1 MSGEDFSAWLAKW
14 TKPDGD
20 GGEAADPP
28 PDDAPDDGFQP
39 TWSPRAVEVS
49 LARALG
55 RTPEPLPPKTPKTPE
70 PEPAPAPAPEPAP
83 EPSPP
88 PKLEPDTPRSSRR
101 PGGSTKKLTP
111 RPKKKKLKKKK
122 EPKEAKRRWSVRDRR
137 ESGYA
142 SEPGDAG
149 APARRE
155 ALERPALKDD
165 DDESLLS
172 SEAASPPRE
181 LSLDEQFYAAFPDKS
196 AKNDDAEPAEDFSR
210 PRPKSSYHRARVALA
225 APWGARSPAALPAV
239 LEELRH
245 HFCPNWRLELLRT
258 GLHEEMRRRDIGIG
272 DMFALVDEDHSL
284 SLDATELFAM
294 AQRLGCDTRVSDT
307 DKLIDDHGD
316 SDEGEMTIEQFVY
329 WFHEGSAQ
337 QGHGPG
343 ANPPPASP
351 TRGSRRSTRKRARKS
366 MTAKA
371 RRSDALD
378 AYADS
383 VISHVPFDDM
393 SDGDMLA
400 VEATLFDGAVRDVI
414 ATFWKLTDEDGSGA
428 LSNDEYTALSVQMQR
443 AIHEA
448 ESPGEPFDA
457 AAADENA
464 ANDWNEDRH
473 GKDIVDLRGFHL
485 SMLQLADAWA
495 DEATVAA
502 ARAAAK
508 KAAAARLPVGPAA
521 RAAGVAATLAKL
533 LDTVSIVDRTGK
545 RVWRWNLR
553 GDASPEKPATPPPAV
568 ARLGTPPKKAAPP
581 VAAAAPSP
589 ETPPRTATPEPSPE
603 KPWTPDTTPPLSP
616 PKVASHAKPP
626 PPRAPDP
633 HALEKLMM
641 DALKPTRSQA
651 DDGEEDQRRYREAAE
666 ASPRER
672 IPRLE
677 PRRTPGEPA
686 AEEAML
692 AYADAAKVAAPPK
705 AVVAVTVARSPRPER
720 APQPRASEG
729 MIFHRDVREVGLA
742 VAYEHDGD
750 FAALLEAA
758 EARDREA
765 AAARDARLRANRAI
779 MAAAGLYADDD
790 GAFEPSPRASRRR
803 DPAEKFGPR
812 ESATRPAAEPPRPTL
827 TPGPPRRRKP
837 RRQRNPV
844 SFAADV
850 GDPAPRS
857 ELDRLL
863 AEPAVSRGADAFG
876 LGATSRREREEPAP
890 DDTLDAL
897 LAGLRG
903 DDGSVS
909 SLSTAATPPRPA
921 RWTQVAKAVDDD
933 PSPLLSATTGA
944 PARKPVPLSSR
955 RHTTHDLAEPV
966 LNITYT
972 LPNRP
977 SAKRR
982 RGGPSVAAPA
992 GRRAEAQAH
1001 ARGRFGNVA
1010 RMTARNY

>member
-1 MSGEDFSAWLAKW
+1 MSGEDFSVWLAKW

-155 ALERPALKDD
+155 ALERPAPKDD

-196 AKNDDAEPAEDFSR
+196 AKNDEAEPAEDFSR
-210 PRPKSSYHRARVALA
+210 PRPKSSYHRATVALA

-428 LSNDEYTALSVQMQR
+428 LSNDEY
-443 AIHEA
+443 
-448 ESPGEPFDA
+448 
-457 AAADENA
+457 
-464 ANDWNEDRH
+464 
-473 GKDIVDLRGFHL
+473 
-485 SMLQLADAWA
+485 
-495 DEATVAA
+495 
-502 ARAAAK
+502 
-508 KAAAARLPVGPAA
+508 
-521 RAAGVAATLAKL
+521 
-533 LDTVSIVDRTGK
+533 
-545 RVWRWNLR
+545 
-553 GDASPEKPATPPPAV
+553 
-568 ARLGTPPKKAAPP
+568 
-581 VAAAAPSP
+581 
-589 ETPPRTATPEPSPE
+589 
-603 KPWTPDTTPPLSP
+603 
-616 PKVASHAKPP
+616 
-626 PPRAPDP
+626 
-633 HALEKLMM
+633 
-641 DALKPTRSQA
+641 
-651 DDGEEDQRRYREAAE
+651 
-666 ASPRER
+666 
-672 IPRLE
+672 
-677 PRRTPGEPA
+677 RRTPSSRR
-686 AEEAML
+686 
-692 AYADAAKVAAPPK
+692 
-705 AVVAVTVARSPRPER
+705 ARSWPSPGSAGARRRRRSASTSTSCPTPWTASGRSSRTTSSCRTGFWPSRPT
-720 APQPRASEG
+720 APRA
-729 MIFHRDVREVGLA
+729 
-742 VAYEHDGD
+742 
-750 FAALLEAA
+750 
-758 EARDREA
+758 
-765 AAARDARLRANRAI
+765 
-779 MAAAGLYADDD
+779 
-790 GAFEPSPRASRRR
+790 
-803 DPAEKFGPR
+803 
-812 ESATRPAAEPPRPTL
+812 
-827 TPGPPRRRKP
+827 
-837 RRQRNPV
+837 
-844 SFAADV
+844 
-850 GDPAPRS
+850 
-857 ELDRLL
+857 
-863 AEPAVSRGADAFG
+863 
-876 LGATSRREREEPAP
+876 TS
-890 DDTLDAL
+890 T
-897 LAGLRG
+897 
-903 DDGSVS
+903 GSCRWT
-909 SLSTAATPPRPA
+909 STAAMM
-921 RWTQVAKAVDDD
+921 
-933 PSPLLSATTGA
+933 
-944 PARKPVPLSSR
+944 
-955 RHTTHDLAEPV
+955 H
-966 LNITYT
+966 
-972 LPNRP
+972 
-977 SAKRR
+977 
-982 RGGPSVAAPA
+982 
-992 GRRAEAQAH
+992 
-1001 ARGRFGNVA
+1001 
-1010 RMTARNY
+1010 

>member
-1 MSGEDFSAWLAKW
+1 
-14 TKPDGD
+14 
-20 GGEAADPP
+20 
-28 PDDAPDDGFQP
+28 
-39 TWSPRAVEVS
+39 
-49 LARALG
+49 
-55 RTPEPLPPKTPKTPE
+55 
-70 PEPAPAPAPEPAP
+70 
-83 EPSPP
+83 
-88 PKLEPDTPRSSRR
+88 
-101 PGGSTKKLTP
+101 
-111 RPKKKKLKKKK
+111 
-122 EPKEAKRRWSVRDRR
+122 
-137 ESGYA
+137 
-142 SEPGDAG
+142 
-149 APARRE
+149 
-155 ALERPALKDD
+155 
-165 DDESLLS
+165 
-172 SEAASPPRE
+172 
-181 LSLDEQFYAAFPDKS
+181 
-196 AKNDDAEPAEDFSR
+196 
-210 PRPKSSYHRARVALA
+210 
-225 APWGARSPAALPAV
+225 
-239 LEELRH
+239 
-245 HFCPNWRLELLRT
+245 
-258 GLHEEMRRRDIGIG
+258 
-272 DMFALVDEDHSL
+272 MFALVDEDHSL

-351 TRGSRRSTRKRARKS
+351 TGLRR
-366 MTAKA
+366 
-371 RRSDALD
+371 
-378 AYADS
+378 

-473 GKDIVDLRGFHL
+473 GKDIVDLRGFH

-502 ARAAAK
+502 ARGGEEARRACRSGPRRAPRASPRRSPSCWTPCPSSTARGSACGAGTCGGRVAGEARDAAPSLSRASGRRRRGRHPGRRRGAVAGDAAADGDARAVAGEALDARHDAAAVAAEGRVAREA
-508 KAAAARLPVGPAA
+508 AAAAR
-521 RAAGVAATLAKL
+521 AG
-533 LDTVSIVDRTGK
+533 
-545 RVWRWNLR
+545 
-553 GDASPEKPATPPPAV
+553 
-568 ARLGTPPKKAAPP
+568 
-581 VAAAAPSP
+581 
-589 ETPPRTATPEPSPE
+589 
-603 KPWTPDTTPPLSP
+603 
-616 PKVASHAKPP
+616 
-626 PPRAPDP
+626 P

-651 DDGEEDQRRYREAAE
+651 DDGEEDQRRYREAARRRR
-666 ASPRER
+666 AR

-686 AEEAML
+686 AEAAML

-705 AVVAVTVARSPRPER
+705 AVVAVTVARSPRP

-765 AAARDARLRANRAI
+765 AAARRRLEPRSWR
-779 MAAAGLYADDD
+779 GGPLRRRR
-790 GAFEPSPRASRRR
+790 GTFEPSPRASRRR

-812 ESATRPAAEPPRPTL
+812 ESATRPAASRRAGATR
-827 TPGPPRRRKP
+827 PGPPQP

-933 PSPLLSATTGA
+933 PRRCSVTTA
-944 PARKPVPLSSR
+944 RQRKPVPLSSR
-955 RHTTHDLAEPV
+955 RHDP
-966 LNITYT
+966 
-972 LPNRP
+972 RP
-977 SAKRR
+977 
-982 RGGPSVAAPA
+982 
-992 GRRAEAQAH
+992 RRAPCMIT
-1001 ARGRFGNVA
+1001 V
-1010 RMTARNY
+1010 

>member
-225 APWGARSPAALPAV
+225 APWGARGPAALPAV

-457 AAADENA
+457 AAAAENA

-502 ARAAAK
+502 AAAK
-508 KAAAARLPVGPAA
+508 KARAPAE
-521 RAAGVAATLAKL
+521 G
-533 LDTVSIVDRTGK
+533 
-545 RVWRWNLR
+545 
-553 GDASPEKPATPPPAV
+553 
-568 ARLGTPPKKAAPP
+568 GTP

-765 AAARDARLRANRAI
+765 PRRRLANSAI

-803 DPAEKFGPR
+803 DPAENG
-812 ESATRPAAEPPRPTL
+812 T
-827 TPGPPRRRKP
+827 
-837 RRQRNPV
+837 V

-876 LGATSRREREEPAP
+876 LGATSRRERRSQRPTHA
-890 DDTLDAL
+890 DAR

-982 RGGPSVAAPA
+982 RGGPSVAAPT
-992 GRRAEAQAH
+992 GRRAEAQARG
-1001 ARGRFGNVA
+1001 ARPLRQRGAHDRAELLAGGAREADGRRRREQLAEPVPAVLAAVLFETPFVNVGN
-1010 RMTARNY
+1010 TKL

>member
-88 PKLEPDTPRSSRR
+88 PRLEPDTPRSSRR

-502 ARAAAK
+502 ARVAAK
-508 KAAAARLPVGPAA
+508 KAARACRSGPA

-545 RVWRWNLR
+545 RV
-553 GDASPEKPATPPPAV
+553 
-568 ARLGTPPKKAAPP
+568 
-581 VAAAAPSP
+581 
-589 ETPPRTATPEPSPE
+589 
-603 KPWTPDTTPPLSP
+603 
-616 PKVASHAKPP
+616 ASHAQPP

-765 AAARDARLRANRAI
+765 ARARSREPRHHGRGGPLRRRRRRLRAEPAREPAPRPGGEVRAPR
-779 MAAAGLYADDD
+779 ARRGPPRSRRADATPGRRRRSR
-790 GAFEPSPRASRRR
+790 GASGTPCPSPRT
-803 DPAEKFGPR
+803 
-812 ESATRPAAEPPRPTL
+812 SATRRRAPSSTACSRSPRCRAAR
-827 TPGPPRRRKP
+827 TPSASARRR
-837 RRQRNPV
+837 
-844 SFAADV
+844 
-850 GDPAPRS
+850 G
-857 ELDRLL
+857 
-863 AEPAVSRGADAFG
+863 GA
-876 LGATSRREREEPAP
+876 EEPAP